1 MQHFKENIFYF
12 IICLTLSLMNYFSF
26 RIHFYEGNY
35 FIYLSFI
42 SFQAI
47 IWLSFIFCRKLNTTA
62 DVLMILIFINT
73 ISTPLYFVFT
83 KDVPV
88 LKKNLK
94 YSIEHTEDGFFGG
107 MFDGKQEIFTDEK
120 GFRTNKKKI
129 NYKTKNQG
137 TLRIFVIGASA
148 AANMELGNMKN
159 WSSVTGKLLEKS
171 LNRNVEVINTAI
183 NGLRSVQFYLKLRD
197 IAKYEP
203 DLIIIMTGIND
214 WNQHIIK
221 NYKFIFP
228 NFEINFDIEKS
239 LLFNTFRN
247 IKKTIIRKIRGNK
260 KILKKLKN
268 ENKLIIVRDGEAVK
282 IQTGSLYKEDKRV
295 FNPDDVSQNY
305 KFWINKIIDYCEKNQ
320 IDFDCLFLDQ
330 PNSYNKSISKNLM
343 DRLWGTPPNVDY
355 TLTFDSIINISN
367 LYNKWIKKRVA
378 ESNLFIFSISEKIPK
393 NLKYLRDDVHYTELG
408 SNLIANE
415 LHKFIIGNFD
425 Y

>member
-1 MQHFKENIFYF
+1 
-12 IICLTLSLMNYFSF
+12 
-26 RIHFYEGNY
+26 
-35 FIYLSFI
+35 
-42 SFQAI
+42 
-47 IWLSFIFCRKLNTTA
+47 
-62 DVLMILIFINT
+62 
-73 ISTPLYFVFT
+73 
-83 KDVPV
+83 
-88 LKKNLK
+88 
-94 YSIEHTEDGFFGG
+94 

-183 NGLRSVQFYLKLRD
+183 NGLRSVQFYLKLRN
-197 IAKYEP
+197 ITKYDP